1 MLNDVFLFFLCHTC
15 SAVEGIATMLTM
27 VISSCALQVETK
39 CSTRSVQIKLGS
51 NLLVLASHC
60 FLEAQQ
66 AKSLVSAREVTDD
79 TPGSSQPAR
88 INEFKCGPFR
98 KGPTATPPFRLK
110 AKETHVLQ
118 NNRFIKYIIKITFKL
133 FLQTQ
138 FTAGQFFN

>member
-1 MLNDVFLFFLCHTC
+1 
-15 SAVEGIATMLTM
+15 M
-27 VISSCALQVETK
+27 VISSCALQVGTK
-39 CSTRSVQIKLGS
+39 CPTISVQVKLGS

-66 AKSLVSAREVTDD
+66 AKSLLSAREVTDD

-98 KGPTATPPFRLK
+98 KGPTATPPFQLK

-118 NNRFIKYIIKITFKL
+118 NNRFIKYIIKITFNL
-133 FLQTQ
+133 FLRTQ
-138 FTAGQFFN
+138 FTAR